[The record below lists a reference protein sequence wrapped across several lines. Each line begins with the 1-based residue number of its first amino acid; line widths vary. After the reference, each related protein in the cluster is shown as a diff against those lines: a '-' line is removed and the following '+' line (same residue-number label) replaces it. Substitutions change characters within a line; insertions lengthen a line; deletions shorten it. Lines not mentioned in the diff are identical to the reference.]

1 VNRLVC
7 AVLVL
12 TVGAVGCKHPAPAL
26 KNPGPATLAPGWT
39 PVSDAESG
47 VSLVLPS
54 GWRVGVPRNIPT
66 LPTTGGEEAAPPSG
80 MDPALAQM
88 AQGMEAENAEAE
100 KKELARMREKE
111 GIVLHC
117 VDGSKPTIA
126 EEPTRLYVKRVP
138 DVGFGELND
147 AAVAEQQDQKRNMKK
162 EMVDLPV
169 GKAMKLTA
177 KGQNRIGD
185 EECHVSYLFLD
196 GNDEYVLRFAST
208 NNPDAI
214 LSIEKQVAEGF
225 RVRPKTK

>member
-1 VNRLVC
+1 M
-7 AVLVL
+7 A
-12 TVGAVGCKHPAPAL
+12 GCKHAAPAL
-26 KNPGPATLAPGWT
+26 KNPGPAAVVAGST
-39 PVSDAESG
+39 PVADAESG
-47 VSLVLPS
+47 VSLLIPI
-54 GWRVGVPRNIPT
+54 GWRVGVPRNMPT
-66 LPTTGGEEAAPPSG
+66 LPTTGEEAAPPSG

-126 EEPTRLYVKRVP
+126 EEPTRLYVKRIP
-138 DVGFGELND
+138 DAGLSELND
-147 AAVAEQQDQKRNMKK
+147 AAVAEQQDAHRNMKK
-162 EMVDLPV
+162 EIVDLPV

-185 EECHVSYLFLD
+185 EECHVSYIFLD
-196 GNDEYVLRFAST
+196 GNDEYILRFAST

-214 LSIEKQVAEGF
+214 LSIEKQVAQSF